1 MTRSS
6 TAKDAK
12 DARVAKDRSPNA
24 TMDIEHV
31 GREIIDSGMKVH
43 SAFGPGVYESVY
55 KACLIY
61 ELRKRGLQVA
71 TEVSIPVIY
80 DGVRLDAKF
89 RVDLIVENCV
99 IVELKAVERILDVH
113 DAQLLSH
120 LKLTGHKLGFRINF
134 NVVHLKD
141 GIKRMVNGL

>member
-1 MTRSS
+1 MWSTLRPQRSTDS
-6 TAKDAK
+6 DIV
-12 DARVAKDRSPNA
+12 RNVELMLPPRSPGDRR
-24 TMDIEHV
+24 TDGI
-31 GREIIDSGMKVH
+31 
-43 SAFGPGVYESVY
+43 GPY

-61 ELRKRGLQVA
+61 ELHKRGLQVA
-71 TEVSIPVIY
+71 TEVAIPVIY

-99 IVELKAVERILDVH
+99 VVELKAVERILDVH